1 MLKHT
6 DKTDRRIEV
15 SNGAP
20 LVTAIANEIRQL
32 RANDSLSRITVATP
46 SFYSAFFLRRAVT
59 EALCEGTGHRGGGL
73 FNIEFM
79 RIEDVAAKLFETEMS
94 TVSKPVMSQLLA
106 SELIYQ
112 ALSDLSTRGPLSDHA
127 QNPSTVASVG
137 RTLHELALLDSGAEK
152 SLLKLM
158 DGRRSGIYPQL
169 LEVQRKYAKSAS
181 RYTTREEVA
190 STAADIA
197 KRNPTTLSSALGR
210 NQILVRVQAVP
221 DSYACLWT
229 ALEGAESSVTLAV
242 APRHRNDE
250 DNVVDDAKSVRTRFY
265 STMSTTDE
273 PRALIRNIM
282 ADARDGVR
290 FGEMAVFY
298 PSRDYAS
305 RIGDA
310 LRFADIPSCGP
321 SSKRLSDTP
330 AGRFVSLFLKM
341 VSDEMRRDAF
351 TAWTSSSP
359 VIDPETGDR
368 VPTVPWEA
376 ASRNANIP
384 RFDSNTEWERPLK
397 RYAGRMKYYA
407 RRAREA
413 PDDEQK
419 IGPDAFEAAA
429 YSAFRMSDFLSD
441 LLPRVD
447 VEETGRWA
455 DYADWL
461 EEIVSLYFLADDS
474 EDDELDG
481 SEQIRS
487 LLEQVRGLDQVTG
500 SEIGFD
506 RFTGAVQDLL
516 RDTLGHLTGLG
527 SSVLVA
533 PLSAGVGSAFKR
545 VHIVGMAEGSL
556 PRPAA
561 ADPLLSDRT
570 RRYLDAD
577 GSVLPTKR
585 DQQESMHRQFKMA
598 LDAAPLRRM
607 YWNKALIGATN
618 ESYPS
623 PWFVDELLEENG
635 ETGRSSKSLMDP
647 QSDVVE
653 PVTPLADFGSSE
665 LDISS
670 RYEFDL
676 LNVSIAACSE
686 KSRRELLIDP
696 RNGALAAGV
705 ALAMA
710 RSSADFG
717 AYDGNIFPMQDMPF
731 RSGVTSVSALQSYAE
746 CPYRYFLSQVLNVE
760 ERIDPEDSLVL
771 SALDKGI
778 LVHKILERFLG
789 ECGPDGTEKRL
800 SRLHKIANEV
810 FDDFF
815 AREFIGYREIFDLE
829 KAQLLRQLD
838 EWHRADLDVLLDF
851 DGEMM
856 PEKAFGY
863 DNEDASGRM
872 ELSSGFSFQMRGK
885 IDLIAVAES
894 GDRALVLDF
903 KTGNSSSYT
912 DLDKDVTAA
921 GTKLQPAVYSLV
933 ASRLLGG
940 EANVSSAY
948 WFVFQRGSGR
958 LRPKQPMYLEDAQDR
973 LTFALDVIV
982 GGIRQGIFPAR
993 PGERDTYRNGPP
1005 WKNCKH
1011 CAYSDVCTADRLVA
1025 WNRKKSGEELK
1036 AYVGMAED
1044 G

>member
-6 DKTDRRIEV
+6 DKIDRRIEV
-15 SNGAP
+15 SNGVP
-20 LVTAIANEIRQL
+20 LVTAIADEIRQL

-59 EALCEGTGHRGGGL
+59 EKLCEGTGHRGSGL

-79 RIEDVAAKLFETEMS
+79 RIEDVADRLFETSMS
-94 TVSKPVMSQLLA
+94 SVAKPVMSQLLA

-127 QNPSTVASVG
+127 QNPSTVASVR
-137 RTLHELALLDSGAEK
+137 RTLHELELLDAGAEK

-158 DGRRSGIYPQL
+158 DGRRSSIYPQL

-197 KRNPTTLSSALGR
+197 NRNPTTLSSALGR

-221 DSYACLWT
+221 DAYARLWT

-242 APRHRNDE
+242 APRHRND
-250 DNVVDDAKSVRTRFY
+250 VDDAKSVRTRFY
-265 STMSTTDE
+265 STMSAADE

-305 RIGDA
+305 RIEDA

-341 VSDEMRRDAF
+341 ISDEMRRDAF

-359 VIDPETGDR
+359 VIDPDTGDR
-368 VPTVPWEA
+368 VPAVPWEV
-376 ASRNANIP
+376 ASRNANIH

-447 VEETGRWA
+447 VGETGRWA

-500 SEIGFD
+500 SETGFD
-506 RFTGAVQDLL
+506 RFSGTVQDLL
-516 RDTLGHLTGLG
+516 RDTPGHLTGLG

-533 PLSAGVGSAFKR
+533 PLSAGVGSAFER

-577 GSVLPTKR
+577 GSVLPTKH
-585 DQQESMHRQFKMA
+585 DLLESMHRQFKMA

-623 PWFVDELLEENG
+623 PWFVDELLETNG
-635 ETGRSSKSLMDP
+635 GTGRSSKSLMDP

-653 PVTPLADFGSSE
+653 SVTPLADFDSSE
-665 LDISS
+665 LEVSS

-676 LNVSIAACSE
+676 LNVSIAARSE

-696 RNGALAAGV
+696 RNSALAAGV

-710 RSSADFG
+710 RSSSDFG
-717 AYDGNIFPMQDMPF
+717 AYDGNVFTMQDMPF

-746 CPYRYFLSQVLNVE
+746 CPYRYFMSQVLNVE

-789 ECGPDGTEKRL
+789 ECGPDGTEEGL
-800 SRLHKIANEV
+800 SKLRKIANEV

-815 AREFIGYREIFDLE
+815 AREFIGYSEIFDLE
-829 KAQLLRQLD
+829 KAQLLRQLE

-872 ELSSGFSFQMRGK
+872 ELNGGFSFQMRGK

-903 KTGNSSSYT
+903 KTGNSSHYR

-921 GTKLQPAVYSLV
+921 GMKLQPAVYSLV

-940 EANVSSAY
+940 SSNVSSAY
-948 WFVFQRGSGR
+948 WFVFQRGGGR
-958 LRPKQPMYLEDAQDR
+958 LRPKQPTYLEDAQDR

-993 PGERDTYRNGPP
+993 PGKRDTSRSGPP

-1025 WNRKKSGEELK
+1025 WNRKKSDEGLK
-1036 AYVGMAED
+1036 AYVGMAEE